1 VKLYPTRDDG
11 KGSVHQ
17 SLVQTKLFTGRLY
30 MNPNRYKNFKKEFWE
45 WFDELPIEMKK
56 KFWYYK
62 EDMSETNFY
71 FSVYTKKSGNT
82 KNNS

>member
-1 VKLYPTRDDG
+1 MT
-11 KGSVHQ
+11 
-17 SLVQTKLFTGRLY
+17 
-30 MNPNRYKNFKKEFWE
+30 PNEYLIFKKEFWE
-45 WFDELPIEMKK
+45 WFDELPIDMKK

-71 FSVYTKKSGNT
+71 FSVYAKKFENT